1 MFNTKKTESK
11 KSINIFGKKPEPK
24 KSCGFSSSFKKDV
37 MKSFKEDTKKMS
49 KQDRLN
55 REIACQSVFGMSSDK
70 FMKTLLK

>member
-1 MFNTKKTESK
+1 MFNTKKTETK
-11 KSINIFGKKPEPK
+11 KTRIFGKKPEPK
-24 KSCGFSSSFKKDV
+24 KSCGFSSAFKKDV

>member
-1 MFNTKKTESK
+1 
-11 KSINIFGKKPEPK
+11 
-24 KSCGFSSSFKKDV
+24 

-55 REIACQSVFGMSSDK
+55 RELACQSVFGMSSDK

>member
-1 MFNTKKTESK
+1 MFNTKKTETK
-11 KSINIFGKKPEPK
+11 KTSIFGKKPEPK
-24 KSCGFSSSFKKDV
+24 KSCGFSSAFKKDV

-55 REIACQSVFGMSSDK
+55 REIACQSVFSMSSDK